1 MKTTWK
7 ILGIES
13 PDGELITQAKY
24 LASAQERDQVVE
36 TEGYWTFREPKM
48 NTPLA
53 DVTEEMIVAWVQDE
67 IGNAV
72 EGRLAEQMAALKK
85 QRVTPLPWMPQV
97 FTPEI

>member
-24 LASAQERDQVVE
+24 FAAAQDRDLVVE
-36 TEGYWTFREPKM
+36 TEGNWPFRQPKLNVPM
-48 NTPLA
+48 A
-53 DVTEEMIVAWVQDE
+53 EVTEEMILTWVQDE
-67 IGNAV
+67 IGEAV
-72 EGRLAEQMAALKK
+72 EGRLAEQMAALKN

-97 FTPEI
+97 FTPEL